1 MEWEKVQLAFEWDG
15 SWRDIY
21 VLDSSLDD
29 WQRLL
34 DFLRTSRYN
43 LTFKRASVEPI
54 PVHAAEAFGGPDDV
68 RPLLQIDVDGIVV
81 NSHFFAKE
89 EIEFDLDPREV
100 EVSADAEAVFE
111 FMAGIGR
118 ALSKPVILTPE
129 NMSELALIAY
139 DPATDELQ
147 KLREFGGL
155 L

>member
-1 MEWEKVQLAFEWDG
+1 MEWEKVQSAFEWDG

-21 VLDSSLDD
+21 VLDASLDD

-43 LTFKRASVEPI
+43 LTFSRVSVEPL
-54 PVHAAEAFGGPDDV
+54 PAHAAEAFGGPDDV
-68 RPLLQIDVDGIVV
+68 RPLLQIDVDGVVV
-81 NSHFFAKE
+81 NSHFFAE
-89 EIEFDLDPREV
+89 DEIEFDLDPREV

-111 FMAGIGR
+111 FMGGVGR
-118 ALSKPVILTPE
+118 ALGKPVILTPE
-129 NMSELALIAY
+129 NMSELALVAY

-147 KLREFGGL
+147 TLREFGGL